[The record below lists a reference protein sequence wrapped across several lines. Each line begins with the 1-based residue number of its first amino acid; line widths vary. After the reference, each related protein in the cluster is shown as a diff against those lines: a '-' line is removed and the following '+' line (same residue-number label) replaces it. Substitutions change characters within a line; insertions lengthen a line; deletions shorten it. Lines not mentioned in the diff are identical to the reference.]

1 MEAVLMQQAT
11 AVAAGP
17 ARRRCAGEEVVVG
30 GRQPGGLVRL
40 GFVRR
45 RWSGGAVRARLR
57 LSPARAHLAV
67 DRSREAGEEVVVEE
81 AAAVRLFVGLPSD
94 VVTDGHAVNRA
105 KAVSAGLRALKLLGV
120 DGVELPVSWAVAQ
133 PESGNEFEW
142 AGYLAVA
149 DMVRD
154 AGLCLRVSLDTHG
167 SALPGWVA
175 ADPDILFTDRSG
187 NRREGCLSFAVDE
200 LPVLGGKSPLQAYE
214 AFFRSFAVAFHD
226 FLGSTITDVTVSLG
240 PNGELQ
246 YPSYPPGSDGAGGY
260 GGAGEFQC
268 YDKHMLARL
277 KQHAVAAGQ
286 PLWGLSGPHD
296 APRYG
301 ESPETSTFFRS
312 PGGSWETAY
321 GSFFLSWYAGELLAH
336 GDRVLAAASR
346 VFDGEPVELS
356 AKVPLQRSRPAEATA
371 GLHGGY
377 GPVAEMFARHGCT
390 VIASGM
396 DGASTEEVEV
406 LAQVKAACAEHG
418 VRLAGESAVFDGEPV
433 ELSAKV
439 PLQRSRPAEATAG
452 LHGGYGP
459 VAEMFARHGCTV
471 IASGMDGASTEEV
484 EVLAQVKAACAEHGV
499 RLAGESASL
508 AVARD
513 GDGSPGA
520 WGGLLA
526 AERTRPC
533 HFTYQR
539 MGAEFFSPDHWP
551 LFVQLVRAMECPEET
566 HEDDLPAAGD
576 GGRLAVP
583 SGGRAAEDATAK
595 QAQTV

>member
-1 MEAVLMQQAT
+1 MEAVLMQQA
-11 AVAAGP
+11 AAAA
-17 ARRRCAGEEVVVG
+17 ARRPFAGEVVVLG
-30 GRQPGGLVRL
+30 GRRPGQVRL
-40 GFVRR
+40 GFSRR
-45 RWSGGAVRARLR
+45 RWSGGAVRARLG
-57 LSPARAHLAV
+57 PARARLAAE
-67 DRSREAGEEVVVEE
+67 RGAEAVEEEEEEV
-81 AAAVRLFVGLPSD
+81 AVRLFVGLPAD
-94 VVTDGHAVNRA
+94 VVSDGHAVNRA

-120 DGVELPVSWAVAQ
+120 DGVELPVSWAVVQ
-133 PESGNEFEW
+133 PGSGDRFEW

-167 SALPGWVA
+167 SALPGWAARAAA
-175 ADPDILFTDRSG
+175 ADPDILLTDRSG

-200 LPVLGGKSPLQAYE
+200 LPVLGGKSPLEAYE
-214 AFFRSFAVAFHD
+214 AFFRSFAAAFHD

-240 PNGELQ
+240 PNGELR
-246 YPSYPPGSDGAGGY
+246 YPSYPPGSDGY
-260 GGAGEFQC
+260 SGAGEFQC

-301 ESPETSTFFRS
+301 ESPETSTFFKAH
-312 PGGSWETAY
+312 GGSSETAY

-346 VFDGEPVELS
+346 VFGGEPVELS
-356 AKVPLQRSRPAEATA
+356 AKVPLLRSRPAEATA

-396 DGASTEEVEV
+396 DGAAGPAAEAL
-406 LAQVKAACAEHG
+406 LAQAKSACAE
-418 VRLAGESAVFDGEPV
+418 R
-433 ELSAKV
+433 
-439 PLQRSRPAEATAG
+439 
-452 LHGGYGP
+452 
-459 VAEMFARHGCTV
+459 
-471 IASGMDGASTEEV
+471 GA
-484 EVLAQVKAACAEHGV
+484 

-513 GDGSPGA
+513 GDGSPAA

-539 MGAEFFSPDHWP
+539 MGADFFSPDHWP
-551 LFVQLVRAMECPEET
+551 LFVQLVRAMECPDEA
-566 HEDDLPAAGD
+566 HEDDLP
-576 GGRLAVP
+576 GRFAVP
-583 SGGRAAEDATAK
+583 SGGRAAADATAK
-595 QAQTV
+595 QAQAV

>member
-1 MEAVLMQQAT
+1 MQQAAAAA
-11 AVAAGP
+11 AVVARP
-17 ARRRCAGEEVVVG
+17 ARRRCTGEEVVG
-30 GRQPGGLVRL
+30 GRRPGLVRL
-40 GFVRR
+40 GFARR
-45 RWSGGAVRARLR
+45 RWSRLR

-67 DRSREAGEEVVVEE
+67 DRSREAGEEAAAGVEE
-81 AAAVRLFVGLPSD
+81 EGEAAVRLFVGLPSD
-94 VVTDGHAVNRA
+94 VVTADGRAVNRG

-120 DGVELPVSWAVAQ
+120 DGVELPVSWAVTQ
-133 PESGNEFEW
+133 PGPTGDELGW

-149 DMVRD
+149 AMVRD

-167 SALPGWVA
+167 SALPAWVAAAAA
-175 ADPDILFTDRSG
+175 ADPDILFADRSG
-187 NRREGCLSFAVDE
+187 NRRDGCLSFAVDE

-214 AFFRSFAVAFHD
+214 AFFRSFAAAFHD
-226 FLGSTITDVTVSLG
+226 FLGSTVTDVTVSLG
-240 PNGELQ
+240 PNGELK

-268 YDKHMLARL
+268 YDRHMLARL
-277 KQHAVAAGQ
+277 KRHAVAAGQ

-301 ESPETSTFFRS
+301 ESPESSTFFRS

-321 GSFFLSWYAGELLAH
+321 GGFFLSWYAGELLAH
-336 GDRVLAAASR
+336 GDRVLAAARR

-356 AKVPLQRSRPAEATA
+356 AKVPLPRSRPAEATA

-377 GPVAEMFARHGCT
+377 GPVAEMFARRGCT

-396 DGASTEEVEV
+396 DGSAAAAAV

-418 VRLAGESAVFDGEPV
+418 A
-433 ELSAKV
+433 
-439 PLQRSRPAEATAG
+439 
-452 LHGGYGP
+452 
-459 VAEMFARHGCTV
+459 
-471 IASGMDGASTEEV
+471 
-484 EVLAQVKAACAEHGV
+484 

-513 GDGSPGA
+513 GDGAPGA

-551 LFVQLVRAMECPEET
+551 LFVQLVRAMECPEEA
-566 HEDDLPAAGD
+566 HEDDLPAAAGD